1 MWSGISSLAKQWDRN
16 MEPGKRGKEGARES
30 LENRPVWSW
39 KEEGRSHLEPKVGG
53 GGSWQRE
60 KWGVIVLF
68 PFRKMKKF

>member
-1 MWSGISSLAKQWDRN
+1 MGQKY
-16 MEPGKRGKEGARES
+16 GAREERKGGGQGEPGEQTCVE
-30 LENRPVWSW
+30 LEGGGQVTFRAQG
-39 KEEGRSHLEPKVGG
+39 GR

>member
-1 MWSGISSLAKQWDRN
+1 MGQKN
-16 MEPGKRGKEGARES
+16 GAREERKGGGQGEPREQTCVE
-30 LENRPVWSW
+30 LGGGQVTFI
-39 KEEGRSHLEPKVGG
+39 EPKVG